1 MLCKS
6 CKEWTYHRIVAV
18 NRKGRCRISCLRCL
32 HIPKR
37 HFNYKRLQQ
46 IYQRREAQRIRQ
58 HNISVQTD
66 PRYDYGTMERE
77 NDNFLS
83 DFSDVPIKTTI
94 YVPVVKKI
102 QRKKVKKGVKK

>member
-1 MLCKS
+1 MNKKYHLLCKS
-6 CKEWTYHRIVAV
+6 CKSWKYFKIILV
-18 NRKGRCRISCLRCL
+18 NRRTGCTIQCLSCGN
-32 HIPKR
+32 IPKR
-37 HFNYKRLQQ
+37 HINYKRLQE
-46 IYQRREAQRIRQ
+46 IYLRREAQRIRQ

-94 YVPVVKKI
+94 YVPVVI
-102 QRKKVKKGVKK
+102 MIYRH